1 MTKKEKKDEKS
12 DGGVTVKPGVA
23 TSSPQSLLGKLKER
37 IGWDNTL
44 G

>member
-1 MTKKEKKDEKS
+1 MTQDENNNE
-12 DGGVTVKPGVA
+12 GVTVNPDVA
-23 TSSPQSLLGKLKER
+23 TSSPQNLLEKIREK